1 MASLSTT
8 STPLTQVNLIIAA
21 LIESLEPKPELY
33 DQNKYDLIKTV
44 LIPNLARFAV
54 EHPRGVIALGACS
67 AMNFD
72 SGERFRPARCFHH
85 VLQEYVDCSVYPD
98 ELFGE
103 AKTYVELFRAESI
116 DISFA
121 EQAIVPAF
129 REMSELTRTCAQ
141 QKQAFVAVKG
151 IAVVYGLVA
160 RSDIDFIAHCTLKRQ
175 AQVRRSEVD
184 YMRRRQKHD
193 LKGYTPVVRLGKD
206 LDLIQQAAAHII
218 ESSRLTGVKVD
229 ILLQLFFSDSSFNP
243 YQQKLLAA
251 QPSAFYNSW
260 KQIFTGVKDRIDGS
274 KYLSVRDMI
283 TPLLILEKKN
293 KMVPL
298 PLTSG
303 SLTFLQSTSMV
314 GAPAP
319 PAPPPQG
326 KRKGPVQANISTFFI
341 SLSNPNKAQKTEGGG
356 ASAGTNPH
364 ERAAAA
370 AASSSSAGAGA
381 GAAAGA
387 GAGI

>member
-1 MASLSTT
+1 
-8 STPLTQVNLIIAA
+8 
-21 LIESLEPKPELY
+21 
-33 DQNKYDLIKTV
+33 
-44 LIPNLARFAV
+44 
-54 EHPRGVIALGACS
+54 
-67 AMNFD
+67 
-72 SGERFRPARCFHH
+72 
-85 VLQEYVDCSVYPD
+85 
-98 ELFGE
+98 
-103 AKTYVELFRAESI
+103 
-116 DISFA
+116 
-121 EQAIVPAF
+121 
-129 REMSELTRTCAQ
+129 
-141 QKQAFVAVKG
+141 
-151 IAVVYGLVA
+151 
-160 RSDIDFIAHCTLKRQ
+160 
-175 AQVRRSEVD
+175 
-184 YMRRRQKHD
+184 MRRHQKHD

-314 GAPAP
+314 GAPDLHGEHRGCAR
-319 PAPPPQG
+319 PA
-326 KRKGPVQANISTFFI
+326 
-341 SLSNPNKAQKTEGGG
+341 
-356 ASAGTNPH
+356 
-364 ERAAAA
+364 
-370 AASSSSAGAGA
+370 
-381 GAAAGA
+381 
-387 GAGI
+387 